1 VLLRD
6 LRPIRRSA
14 RSTCK
19 GGRRGALG
27 HAQPHREALLVRAF
41 NRLERLHAGTL
52 PETTTMIG
60 SRPASPAPVRI
71 LATAMLAVLPLA
83 CVALETGRPVE
94 QNPFLG
100 AWATQDDNRITF
112 RPETVVQSQPDG
124 QTTALD
130 SAACAGVFRF
140 GYGSRSREALADLI
154 PSQPELRERLSHL
167 LLAPNYKVAQLACDQ
182 GDQTYVLLDD
192 HQLLAIYRDGA
203 IAAIERFSRI

>member
-1 VLLRD
+1 M
-6 LRPIRRSA
+6 
-14 RSTCK
+14 
-19 GGRRGALG
+19 
-27 HAQPHREALLVRAF
+27 
-41 NRLERLHAGTL
+41 LEHCL
-52 PETTTMIG
+52 ETTTMIG
-60 SRPASPAPVRI
+60 SRLAPFSLVRI
-71 LATAMLAVLPLA
+71 LATAVLAVLPLA

-124 QTTALD
+124 QTTSLD

-140 GYGSRSREALADLI
+140 VYGSRSREALADLI

-167 LLAPNYKVAQLACDQ
+167 LVAPNYKVAQLACDQ